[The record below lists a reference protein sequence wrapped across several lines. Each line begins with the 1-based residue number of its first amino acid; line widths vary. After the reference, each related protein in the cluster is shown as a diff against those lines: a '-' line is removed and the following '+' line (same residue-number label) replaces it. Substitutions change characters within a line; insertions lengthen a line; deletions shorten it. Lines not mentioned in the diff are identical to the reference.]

1 MSTRADEPLAAPIAR
16 VRLLRNPKP
25 SCRRLAFVHQHQ
37 PVSPDGLAPTRIG
50 YVRLLLGNGT
60 KDRDVRGSLLGY
72 RWSVLNDWAAMSPD
86 ERRELEQLSRSL
98 TMSKCARMHSGY
110 RD

>member
-1 MSTRADEPLAAPIAR
+1 MYTNTSRY
-16 VRLLRNPKP
+16 RLTGY
-25 SCRRLAFVHQHQ
+25 S
-37 PVSPDGLAPTRIG
+37 APTRIG